1 MPQRFR
7 AQIAPREKR
16 EKRNRPSSADRK
28 CPSRNPAPEGARW
41 AAARIF
47 GTGKRERGTFPT
59 PGIPLRAMAP
69 VFGTGAGNS
78 GPGDPAHVTGTR
90 VTRPRF
96 GRETRS
102 TGYSSDIPGR
112 CGHLYAPPDLP
123 TAAHYRDENSLN
135 SGHPRGPVWRPRGH
149 PACGDPYPRRGR
161 GPCLVGGFRNQ
172 WGIRPGV
179 SPIPPYRDP
188 IEMENIPIRGQFR
201 RARGKPGDPSAAFC
215 GKHSHDRP
223 EPTGGATVVSGE
235 CMGHSARSL
244 LKYTPHFPPSP
255 ANFWP
260 RVQGAAIWVLAA
272 YPHRNKLRGR
282 HRGGRG

>member
-112 CGHLYAPPDLP
+112 CGRLYAPPDLP

-161 GPCLVGGFRNQ
+161 GPVWLGDSAINGEFGQVYPRSPHIAPQSRWEISQFMANSGVPVANLATRARRFAVNIRTIDPNLLGARQSYLGNV
-172 WGIRPGV
+172 WGIPRDRY
-179 SPIPPYRDP
+179 SNIPPTSPHPRLTSG
-188 IEMENIPIRGQFR
+188 RAFR
-201 RARGKPGDPSAAFC
+201 A
-215 GKHSHDRP
+215 
-223 EPTGGATVVSGE
+223 
-235 CMGHSARSL
+235 
-244 LKYTPHFPPSP
+244 PP
-255 ANFWP
+255 F
-260 RVQGAAIWVLAA
+260 GF
-272 YPHRNKLRGR
+272 
-282 HRGGRG
+282 